1 MKVAVVLKPFMRSDT
16 KEKVKVGRKI
26 EAENSYINELS
37 RGGLVREI
45 AISVSRETKAGPK
58 LAAGATLS
66 ASPVVPASRKRT
78 SKRLDSGA
86 KEPQTEKLL

>member
-1 MKVAVVLKPFMRSDT
+1 MKVAVVLRPFMRSDT

-26 EAENSYINELS
+26 EAENGYINELS

-45 AISVSRETKAGPK
+45 AINVSRETKAGPK
-58 LAAGATLS
+58 VAAGATLS
-66 ASPVVPASRKRT
+66 ASPVAPASRKKISRQ
-78 SKRLDSGA
+78 SGSGA